1 MTSLGNYSNSQC
13 CLNPSCSDAQFS
25 FMYLFLKDESQ
36 VWTGWQVIITLS
48 CHFWKHPASIGF
60 LIFLKQ
66 TSLLSSRTH
75 LSSAYSSCC
84 WATDHICTCISL
96 FIPKHYSTSK
106 WQNGK
111 CRISIHHGICN
122 AYRIIFL
129 FFFCLMLLLLLTC
142 PLDQAG
148 NAQPFS
154 VNLNRSSNASKRCRA
169 RTKSNLGSLR
179 GKWYKPVGC
188 FPSLILTWLVLG
200 SFPPREP
207 FFLTYISH
215 PRLHFLIIPSSHP
228 LQGQPGEQG
237 SPGLQG
243 MKGEQVSICQS
254 NTLELHQYGK

>member
-25 FMYLFLKDESQ
+25 FMYLFLKDESN

-84 WATDHICTCISL
+84 WATDHVCTCISL
-96 FIPKHYSTSK
+96 FIPKHHSTSK

-129 FFFCLMLLLLLTC
+129 LLFL
-142 PLDQAG
+142 
-148 NAQPFS
+148 S
-154 VNLNRSSNASKRCRA
+154 HVIIIINLS
-169 RTKSNLGSLR
+169 TG
-179 GKWYKPVGC
+179 
-188 FPSLILTWLVLG
+188 
-200 SFPPREP
+200 
-207 FFLTYISH
+207 
-215 PRLHFLIIPSSHP
+215 PSSQCSAFFSKP
-228 LQGQPGEQG
+228 ESQF
-237 SPGLQG
+237 
-243 MKGEQVSICQS
+243 
-254 NTLELHQYGK
+254 